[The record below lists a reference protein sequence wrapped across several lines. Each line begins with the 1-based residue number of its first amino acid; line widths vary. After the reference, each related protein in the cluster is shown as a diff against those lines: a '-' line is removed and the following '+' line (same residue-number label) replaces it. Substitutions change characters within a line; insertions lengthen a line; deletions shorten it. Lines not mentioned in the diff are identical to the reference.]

1 MLIDK
6 NLSDGLA
13 LVGLVESPIDLF
25 LRDTDLEKDLTEV
38 LVWLCILDLQGQIKL
53 FLTDSII
60 RHKNLSQ
67 RPF

>member
-25 LRDTDLEKDLTEV
+25 LQDTDLEKDLTEV